1 MTAGA
6 RLPEEEEYE
15 LARAG
20 RRAGTAPGPAAGAPA
35 PDAVGGVD
43 PVTQE
48 ALRLIGLTFGLAML
62 VGIMLVVFSLL
73 FFITGS
79 ELFLYG
85 NFVVVVVAVIGVAY
99 LMYERSKLTLRP

>member
-6 RLPEEEEYE
+6 QLPEEEEYE

-20 RRAGTAPGPAAGAPA
+20 RGTGVGTGPTASTTG
-35 PDAVGGVD
+35 AVGGVD
-43 PVTQE
+43 PVQQQ

-62 VGIMLVVFSLL
+62 VGVMLVAFSLL
-73 FFITGS
+73 FFITQS
-79 ELFLYG
+79 RLFLYG
-85 NFVVVVVAVIGVAY
+85 NFVIVGVAVVGVAY